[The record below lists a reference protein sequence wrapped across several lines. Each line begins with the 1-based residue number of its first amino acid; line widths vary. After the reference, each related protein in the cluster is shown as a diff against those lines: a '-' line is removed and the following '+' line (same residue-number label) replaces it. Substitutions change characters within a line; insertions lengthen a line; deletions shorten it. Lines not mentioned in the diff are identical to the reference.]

1 MMSSKET
8 ANFNLQNYN
17 KSMKIEEEI
26 QQSKFRN
33 EFQKLAINILF
44 TANWLDNKHREFLK
58 EYDITVQQFNVLRI
72 LRGQHPK
79 PVSVSDIRQRM
90 IDKMSDVS
98 RIVERLRLQGLL
110 NRAECEQDRRLVDVT
125 ISDKGLDL
133 LALIDQRMDD
143 MELVLHQVSESEAQS
158 LNELLDKIR
167 E

>member
-1 MMSSKET
+1 MSFNKT
-8 ANFNLQNYN
+8 ADISLQNYN

-26 QQSKFRN
+26 QQSKFRS
-33 EFQKLAINILF
+33 EFQKLAINIMF

-98 RIVERLRLQGLL
+98 RIVERLRLQGFLS
-110 NRAECEQDRRLVDVT
+110 RVECEQDRRLVDVT

>member
-1 MMSSKET
+1 MNWNISPDI
-8 ANFNLQNYN
+8 NLQNHHT
-17 KSMKIEEEI
+17 SMKIEEEI

-33 EFQKLAINILF
+33 EFQKLAINLLF
-44 TANWLDNKHREFLK
+44 TANWLDNKHRDFLK

-110 NRAECEQDRRLVDVT
+110 SRVECEQDRRLVDVT
-125 ISDKGLDL
+125 ITDKGLEL

-143 MELVLHQVSESEAQS
+143 MELVLHQVSESEAKV
-158 LNELLDKIR
+158 LNELLDKMR

>member
-1 MMSSKET
+1 MSSDR
-8 ANFNLQNYN
+8 APDISLQNYN
-17 KSMKIEEEI
+17 KLMKIEEEI
-26 QQSKFRN
+26 QQSKFRS
-33 EFQKLAINILF
+33 EFQKLAVNLLF

-110 NRAECEQDRRLVDVT
+110 LRVECEQDRRLVDVT
-125 ISDKGLDL
+125 ITDKGLDL
-133 LALIDQRMDD
+133 LTLIDQRMDD
-143 MELVLHQVSESEAQS
+143 MELVLHQVSESEAQT
-158 LNELLDKIR
+158 LNDLLDKIR

>member
-1 MMSSKET
+1 MSSDKT
-8 ANFNLQNYN
+8 SDFSLQNYN
-17 KSMKIEEEI
+17 KLMKIEEEI

-33 EFQKLAINILF
+33 EFQKLAINLLF

-98 RIVERLRLQGLL
+98 RIVERLRLQGFLL
-110 NRAECEQDRRLVDVT
+110 RVECEQDRRLVDVT
-125 ISDKGLDL
+125 ITNKGLDL
-133 LALIDQRMDD
+133 LTLIDQRMDD
-143 MELVLHQVSESEAQS
+143 MELVLHQVSETEAQA

>member
-1 MMSSKET
+1 
-8 ANFNLQNYN
+8 
-17 KSMKIEEEI
+17 MKIEEEI

-33 EFQKLAINILF
+33 EFQKLAINLLF
-44 TANWLDNKHREFLK
+44 TANWLDNKHRDFLK

-110 NRAECEQDRRLVDVT
+110 SRVECEQDRRLVDVT
-125 ISDKGLDL
+125 ITDKGLEL

-143 MELVLHQVSESEAQS
+143 MELVLHQVSESEAKV
-158 LNELLDKIR
+158 LNELLDKMR